1 LFWADWRRKDRLK
14 WPQRMTISMGIA
26 RGVHFLH
33 TAVAPGISGNDLKIE
48 HILLDET
55 LTPKVGNY
63 RIPLPY
69 KVKGANHSIGTLF

>member
-1 LFWADWRRKDRLK
+1 MFWADWRRKDRLK

-26 RGVHFLH
+26 KGVHFLH
-33 TAVAPGISGNDLKIE
+33 TGVAPGVFGNDLKIE

-55 LTPKVGNY
+55 LTPKLRDY

-69 KVKGANHSIGTLF
+69 KVKGANHSVGT